1 MNLNNWALWIPLKRK
16 SKLRVNRW
24 YSAVPKTSFKSTE
37 IKWKWEL
44 PQRHEIHLKKLSVII
59 MAKFSKFC
67 NEQPSLKSATWLS
80 RCRWSFRLRPT
91 FMSWMS
97 SKKSVAAEVIL
108 CYIPQKCSWYSVTP
122 CTITWIKKKI
132 NNIQTLEQSI
142 NSHSEMF
149 TNAEEEKKSLW
160 FFLDYVNSNPPWSLI
175 IINSWN

>member
-1 MNLNNWALWIPLKRK
+1 MNLNNWAFWIPLKRK
-16 SKLRVNRW
+16 SKLCVNRW

-59 MAKFSKFC
+59 MAKFLKFC

-91 FMSWMS
+91 FMTWMS

-122 CTITWIKKKI
+122 CTITWIKKNQYYSNFGAKYKLSLR
-132 NNIQTLEQSI
+132 NVHQCRRG
-142 NSHSEMF
+142 
-149 TNAEEEKKSLW
+149 KKKAFG
-160 FFLDYVNSNPPWSLI
+160 FFWSM
-175 IINSWN
+175 